1 MSDQILVSHVVRELI
16 FPLSGY
22 SKLLNAKGS
31 ASSTIE
37 NIRLMPGVN
46 FPLQSAVVGARRRAL
61 TEAEMKLVIE
71 HPQMTRL
78 VDQGKVRVVGKLS
91 DLTVGERIALTT
103 ATSDKTVLEKW
114 LGLETDDNVK
124 AGLVAQLAEI
134 GEKRT
139 EGDYRDVKDAQ
150 RKIVASNPL
159 EMPSF

>member
-1 MSDQILVSHVVRELI
+1 MSDQILVSTVVRELI

-22 SKLLNAKGS
+22 SKVLNAKGS
-31 ASSTIE
+31 AAATVE
-37 NIRLMPGVN
+37 HIRIMPGVN

-61 TEAEMKLVIE
+61 TEAELAVVLK

-78 VDQGKVRVVGKLS
+78 TDQGKVRVVGKLS
-91 DLTVGERIALTT
+91 DLDKGQRIAMAA

-114 LGLETDDNVK
+114 LGLETDDDVK

-134 GEKRT
+134 GEKRI

-150 RKIVASNPL
+150 RKVVASNPL

>member
-1 MSDQILVSHVVRELI
+1 MSDQIIVSTVVRELI

-22 SKLLNAKGS
+22 SKVLNVKGS
-31 ASSTIE
+31 AAATVE
-37 NIRLMPGVN
+37 HIRIMPGVN

-61 TEAEMKLVIE
+61 TEAEMSVVLK
-71 HPQMTRL
+71 HPQMARL
-78 VDQGKVRVVGKLS
+78 TDQGKVRVVGKLS
-91 DLTVGERIALTT
+91 ELSVTERIGLTT

-114 LGLETDDNVK
+114 LGMETDDNVK

-134 GEKRT
+134 SEKRI